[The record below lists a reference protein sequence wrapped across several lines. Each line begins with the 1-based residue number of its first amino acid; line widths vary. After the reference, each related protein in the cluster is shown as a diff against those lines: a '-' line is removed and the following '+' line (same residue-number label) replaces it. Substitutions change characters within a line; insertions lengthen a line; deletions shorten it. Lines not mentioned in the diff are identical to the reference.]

1 MPQLTTVLILLLLLL
16 LSPAKANARLQDLL
30 QLRELHNDVV
40 RIRKFHRDEDTRVMW
55 KSIKDERRIV
65 LDCPSD
71 MVVELLNAST
81 EFDLTSQYNVSRQ
94 GGSGRERESFL
105 SLFCPFLSL

>member
-1 MPQLTTVLILLLLLL
+1 MSNTLLLLLL
-16 LSPAKANARLQDLL
+16 RLLLHFLLLLPAKANARLQELL

-40 RIRKFHRDEDTRVMW
+40 RIRKFRRDEDTRVMW

-71 MVVELLNAST
+71 MVVDLINASS
-81 EFDLTSQYNVSRQ
+81 EFDLTNQYNVSKAE
-94 GGSGRERESFL
+94 GAITHSHL
-105 SLFCPFLSL
+105 WIDP

>member
-1 MPQLTTVLILLLLLL
+1 MSYPLPFHLLLLLPNL
-16 LSPAKANARLQDLL
+16 LPFLVLSAKANARLQELL

-40 RIRKFHRDEDTRVMW
+40 RIRKFRRDEDTRVMW

-71 MVVELLNAST
+71 MVVDLINASS
-81 EFDLTSQYNVSRQ
+81 EFDLTNQYNVSRGITHV
-94 GGSGRERESFL
+94 GG
-105 SLFCPFLSL
+105 

>member
-1 MPQLTTVLILLLLLL
+1 MLQLTTLLILLHLLFPLP
-16 LSPAKANARLQDLL
+16 PAKANARLQDLL

-65 LDCPSD
+65 LDCSSD
-71 MVVELLNAST
+71 MLVDLLNVSA
-81 EFDLTSQYNVSRQ
+81 EFDLTSQYNVSRN
-94 GGSGRERESFL
+94 GGREL
-105 SLFCPFLSL
+105 S